1 MKKRI
6 ILASGS
12 PRRFDILTAHGV
24 AFEVM
29 TADVD
34 ERLDGDTDPASACM
48 YLALKKA
55 LAVKKKTE
63 NGLIIAAD
71 TIVVYD
77 GCIL

>member
-1 MKKRI
+1 MKN
-6 ILASGS
+6 ASFWPPDHRGV
-12 PRRFDILTAHGV
+12 FDILTAHGV

-55 LAVKKKTE
+55 LAVKKKTR
-63 NGLIIAAD
+63 
-71 TIVVYD
+71 TV
-77 GCIL
+77 

>member
-48 YLALKKA
+48 VPGAEKSACGKEKDRERSDHSCGYHR
-55 LAVKKKTE
+55 
-63 NGLIIAAD
+63 GI
-71 TIVVYD
+71 
-77 GCIL
+77 